1 MPELT
6 PERWREIAPH
16 LDRVLEKPE
25 PDRAVYL
32 AEIRTRDPELAAE
45 LEALLDERLGASR
58 DRFLEGS
65 PSTIPSASIAGQ
77 VFGTY
82 TLDALI
88 GQGGMGNVWLAHRSD
103 GRFESRAA
111 LKLLNA
117 SLVGRSGEER
127 FRREGQVLARLADPH
142 IARLIDAGV
151 AASGQ
156 PYLVLEYVEGRPID
170 EYCDAE
176 GLRVERRLELFLE
189 VLEAVAHAHAN
200 LIVHRDIKPSN
211 VLVDRGGHVKLLDF
225 GIAKLLEGEGEGG
238 AATAL
243 TREAGRALTPEF
255 AAPEQ
260 ITAGVV
266 TTATDVYALGT
277 LLYLLLT
284 GRHPAGE
291 ALRSPAELIRWTLET
306 EPDRPSVAV
315 SPGRRRGAAETD
327 DVAAA
332 RSATPEALR
341 RKLRGD
347 LDTIVSR
354 ALKKHPAERYPSVAA
369 LADDLRRFLRHEP
382 IAARPDTLGY
392 RTARFVQRHRTGVA
406 AVALVLLAAVAGSVA
421 VLRESR
427 EARRQRDAARGELAR
442 ATAANEFL
450 GFLLSTAAP
459 AGRMLSQQALLEQG
473 QALADKQFADNP
485 PLHAEIL
492 ATIGQQYLDAENWP
506 RAIPVLER
514 ATRIAPD
521 AGLRSRTLCAL
532 ALAQMATGN
541 VDAAKATIARGMAT
555 LPEGSQYALERAA
568 CLCRQSEFGYFTDEG
583 APMTQNAR
591 AALAVLDAAP
601 VGSTVERLNAM
612 GDLAYGYYLSREN
625 ARADAA
631 YAELMAS
638 LEKTGRGRTTAA
650 ADALNNWALVHF
662 VGDIV
667 RAEPLMRRSLELRRS
682 IEGPDVT
689 PTIVF
694 DYASVL
700 SRLARYDEAAPLF
713 EETIRTAQK
722 RQEGRIEADAIME
735 LSDLDTERGDLRRAA
750 ADLARIDPSTFR
762 SPVFNIQRQAH
773 FAYSEGIQALVRG
786 NAVLARDRLA
796 KSTLLFRKSTARNN
810 LTVFVLIAL
819 ARAELATGHTEAAMA
834 AAREALEISKS
845 FVAEGTPS
853 YLVGHSLEELGEIE
867 LVAGDRTAART
878 TLASAVDQLS
888 RSLGPEHPAVRRAR
902 RLADRAGA

>member
-6 PERWREIAPH
+6 PARWREIAPH

-32 AEIRTRDPELAAE
+32 AEIRARDPELAAD

-77 VFGTY
+77 VFGAY

-103 GRFESRAA
+103 GRFEGKAA
-111 LKLLNA
+111 VKLLKS
-117 SLVGRSGEER
+117 SLVGRAGEER
-127 FRREGQVLARLADPH
+127 FRREGHMLARLAHPH
-142 IARLIDAGV
+142 IARLVDAGV
-151 AASGQ
+151 STSGQ
-156 PYLVLEYVEGRPID
+156 PYLVLEYVEGESID
-170 EYCDAE
+170 RHCDDRA
-176 GLRVERRLELFLE
+176 LDVERRLALFLD
-189 VLEAVAHAHAN
+189 VLDAVAHAHAN

-211 VLVDRGGHVKLLDF
+211 VLVDRRGHVKLLDF
-225 GIAKLLEGEGEGG
+225 GIAKLLEGEGEAG

-260 ITAGVV
+260 VTAGVV
-266 TTATDVYALGT
+266 TTATDVYALGM

-306 EPDRPSVAV
+306 EPDRASDAV
-315 SPGRRRGAAETD
+315 SRGRGRGVAETGKA
-327 DVAAA
+327 AAA

-347 LDTIVSR
+347 LDTILSR
-354 ALKKHPAERYPSVAA
+354 ALKKNPAERYPSVAA
-369 LADDLRRFLRHEP
+369 LADDLRRLLRREP

-392 RTARFVQRHRTGVA
+392 RTARFVQRHRAGVA
-406 AVALVLLAAVAGSVA
+406 AAVIVALAALAGSAA

-427 EARRQRDAARGELAR
+427 EARRQRDAARDQLAR

-459 AGRMLSQQALLEQG
+459 AGRKLSQEALLEQG
-473 QALADKQFADNP
+473 EALAEKQFAGNP
-485 PLHAEIL
+485 PLRAEML
-492 ATIGQQYLDAENWP
+492 ATIGQQYADAENWP
-506 RAIPVLER
+506 KAIPVLER

-521 AGLRSRTLCAL
+521 AGLRARTLCAL
-532 ALAQMATGN
+532 GLAQMATGN
-541 VDAAKATIARGMAT
+541 AEAAKATVARGIAA
-555 LPEGSQYALERAA
+555 LPQGSQYALERAA
-568 CLCRQSEFGYFTDEG
+568 CLCRQSEFGYFTDQG
-583 APMTQNAR
+583 APMIQNAR

-601 VGSTVERLNAM
+601 VASAVERLDAM
-612 GDLAYGYYLSREN
+612 AALAYGYYLSRES

-631 YAELMAS
+631 YAGLMAA
-638 LEKTGRGRTTAA
+638 LEKTGRDRTTAA

-682 IEGPDVT
+682 IEGPDVS

-694 DYASVL
+694 NYASVL

-722 RQEGRIEADAIME
+722 RQEGRTEVDAIME

-773 FAYSEGIQALVRG
+773 FAYSEGIQAFVRG
-786 NAVLARDRLA
+786 DAVLARDRLA
-796 KSTLLFRKSTARNN
+796 KSALLFTKSTARNN

-819 ARAELATGHTEAAMA
+819 ARAELAPGHTEAAMA
-834 AAREALEISKS
+834 AARQALEISKS
-845 FVAEGTPS
+845 LVAEGTPS

-867 LVAGDRTAART
+867 LAAGDRTAART